1 MKIANSL
8 IDFCSFNLG
17 NSTSKDTADKLVQFS
32 IATVASLLFLAI
44 LSVVSFI
51 KADMVTG
58 GILSSSFILLSL
70 FLAIAFSKNQTKT
83 YAPTAVV
90 ILGIAFLATLILG
103 QSGHLVLWAILLFPV
118 LAITSFEYSRGN
130 FVAVI
135 FGAILVLVLFLPID
149 ANKARLIETPI
160 KVLFSTLYPIILF
173 AISLLYFYKV
183 KRIQETEKLLL
194 EQKNESKQREEYL
207 AKLSHQ
213 IRTPLNNVMI
223 ISNILSSASLDE
235 KYKDMID
242 TIQASTNNLVNVLNS
257 MVEIS
262 SGDLQSQADFNISFN
277 LSNTINNTI
286 KLFATQSQMV
296 SFSSKIDESLPK
308 TLLGDPVK
316 LKQIFLNIIENII
329 KNKSSN
335 KISIEIKVNKVSQTA
350 NSIELF
356 FEVRSNTP
364 LMLRQNEGYTQSILN
379 ETNLSSASN
388 QLYIDLLDL
397 NITKK
402 LVQSNGGKINV
413 KLTSDDAI
421 INFNYK
427 IQVVP
432 SELNEPIK
440 EKYEEKKDAADIQ
453 AQTSTTSEKSTQK
466 TSVDLGNANVLLVED
481 NLINQKIVILS
492 LKKIVK
498 NIEVANNGKEALD
511 KFGTSKY
518 DIILM
523 DIQMPIMN
531 GYVTTKKIREIES
544 STNSHT
550 PIIAITANALLGDR
564 EECLA
569 AGMDDYISK
578 PFQIEVLIQKM
589 RKLLHSN

>member
-1 MKIANSL
+1 MKIANIL
-8 IDFCSFNLG
+8 LDFCSFNISS
-17 NSTSKDTADKLVQFS
+17 NTSKDTSDKLVQYS
-32 IATVASLLFLAI
+32 ISTLATIFFLLI
-44 LSVVSFI
+44 LSALSFI
-51 KADMVTG
+51 KSDYTS
-58 GILSSSFILLSL
+58 GIILTTSFISISIILVL
-70 FLAIAFSKNQTKT
+70 AFSKKQIKT
-83 YAPTAVV
+83 FAPLALF
-90 ILGIAFLATLILG
+90 ILGTSLLLVIAIG
-103 QSGHLVLWAILLFPV
+103 NINYLVLWAVLLFPIV
-118 LAITSFEYSRGN
+118 AITSFDYSKGN
-130 FVAVI
+130 VVAVVFEI
-135 FGAILVLVLFLPID
+135 VLAILLFAPIEG
-149 ANKARLIETPI
+149 NKARLLEPMI
-160 KVLFSTLYPIILF
+160 KILVLTFYPTLQF
-173 AISLLYFYKV
+173 AVSLLFFYKV

-194 EQKNESKQREEYL
+194 EQKNDSKQREEYL

-223 ISNILSSASLDE
+223 ISNMLSNATLDE

-262 SGDLQSQADFNISFN
+262 SSDLQSQADFNISFN

-286 KLFATQSQMV
+286 KLFASQSQSV
-296 SFSSKIDESLPK
+296 SFSVKIDENLPK

-335 KISIEIKVNKVSQTA
+335 KISIEIKVNKVSQA
-350 NSIELF
+350 SNSLDLF

-364 LMLRQNEGYTQSILN
+364 LLLPQNEGYTQSIIGEN
-379 ETNLSSASN
+379 TLSSANN
-388 QLYIDLLDL
+388 QIYIDLLDL

-402 LVQSNGGKINV
+402 LVQSNGGKIKI
-413 KLTSDDAI
+413 KLTSDDAA
-421 INFNYK
+421 INFSYK
-427 IQVVP
+427 IQVIP
-432 SELNEPIK
+432 SELKETPIK
-440 EKYEEKKDAADIQ
+440 EKIEEKKEHTETDHQTQATEKVSTKTNIDI
-453 AQTSTTSEKSTQK
+453 S
-466 TSVDLGNANVLLVED
+466 NANVLLVED

-589 RKLLHSN
+589 RNLLHS

>member
-1 MKIANSL
+1 MKIANLL
-8 IDFCSFNLG
+8 INFCSFNIDS
-17 NSTSKDTADKLVQFS
+17 NASKDTADRLIQFS
-32 IATVASLLFLAI
+32 IAVLSSLFFLLILSTIAFIKSDAITGITLTSAFVLISILLAI
-44 LSVVSFI
+44 V
-51 KADMVTG
+51 
-58 GILSSSFILLSL
+58 
-70 FLAIAFSKNQTKT
+70 FSKNQLKT
-83 YAPTAVV
+83 YGFLGLFIFGISSFTALMFGN
-90 ILGIAFLATLILG
+90 LGY
-103 QSGHLVLWAILLFPV
+103 LVLWTILLFPV
-118 LAITSFEYSRGN
+118 LAIMSLDYSKGN
-130 FVAVI
+130 IIAI
-135 FGAILVLVLFLPID
+135 AFGVLLAAILFLPID
-149 ANKARLIETPI
+149 VNKARFIETPI
-160 KVLFSTLYPIILF
+160 KVIALTLYAIILF
-173 AISLLYFYKV
+173 VISLLHFYKT
-183 KRIQETEKLLL
+183 KRIQETERLLL
-194 EQKNESKQREEYL
+194 EQKNESKLREEYL

-223 ISNILSSASLDE
+223 ISNMLSSANLEE

-262 SGDLQSQADFNISFN
+262 SGDIQSQADFNISFN
-277 LSNTINNTI
+277 LNNTINNTI
-286 KLFATQSQMV
+286 KLFAAQSQTV
-296 SFSSKIDESLPK
+296 NFSIKIDESIPK
-308 TLLGDPVK
+308 NLLGDPVK

-329 KNKSSN
+329 KNKSG
-335 KISIEIKVNKVSQTA
+335 NKVSVEIRVNLVSQAA
-350 NSIELF
+350 NSLELF
-356 FEVRSNTP
+356 FEVRSNNP
-364 LMLRQNEGYTQSILN
+364 LLLPQNEGYTQSIIGEN
-379 ETNLSSASN
+379 VISAASN
-388 QLYIDLLDL
+388 QFYIDLLDL

-402 LVQSNGGKINV
+402 LVQSNGGKLNV
-413 KLTSDDAI
+413 KLTSDDAAV
-421 INFNYK
+421 NFNYK

-432 SELNEPIK
+432 SEIK
-440 EKYEEKKDAADIQ
+440 EPSKEAVDERAKESAR
-453 AQTSTTSEKSTQK
+453 SS
-466 TSVDLGNANVLLVED
+466 TSVAEKATHQTNIDLSNANVLLVED

-544 STNSHT
+544 STSSHT

-589 RKLLHSN
+589 RNLLQTN

>member
-32 IATVASLLFLAI
+32 IAAVATLFFLAI
-44 LSVVSFI
+44 LSVVSFLNSDI
-51 KADMVTG
+51 ITG
-58 GILSSSFILLSL
+58 GILSSSFILIIL
-70 FLAIAFSKNQTKT
+70 FLAIAFSKKQTKT
-83 YAPTAVV
+83 YAPSAVF
-90 ILGIAFLATLILG
+90 ILGVALLATLLLG

-118 LAITSFEYSRGN
+118 ISITSFEYSRGN
-130 FVAVI
+130 LVAIIYGVI
-135 FGAILVLVLFLPID
+135 LALVLFLPFD
-149 ANKARLIETPI
+149 ANKARLIETPV
-160 KVLFSTLYPIILF
+160 KVLFLTLYPTILF

-213 IRTPLNNVMI
+213 IRTPLNNIMI

-262 SGDLQSQADFNISFN
+262 SSDLQSQADFNISFN
-277 LSNTINNTI
+277 LNNTINNTI

-379 ETNLSSASN
+379 EPNFSSSN
-388 QLYIDLLDL
+388 NQRYIDLLDL

-432 SELNEPIK
+432 VELNEPVK
-440 EKYEEKKDAADIQ
+440 EKNEEKKDTADN
-453 AQTSTTSEKSTQK
+453 QTQPTAISEKPSQK
-466 TSVDLGNANVLLVED
+466 TSVDLSNANVLLAED

>member
-1 MKIANSL
+1 MKIANLL
-8 IDFCSFNLG
+8 INFCSFNIDS
-17 NSTSKDTADKLVQFS
+17 NASKDTADRLIQFS
-32 IATVASLLFLAI
+32 IAVLSSLFFLLILSTIAFIKSDAITGIALTSAFVLISILLAI
-44 LSVVSFI
+44 V
-51 KADMVTG
+51 
-58 GILSSSFILLSL
+58 
-70 FLAIAFSKNQTKT
+70 FSKNQLKT
-83 YAPTAVV
+83 YGFLGLFIFGISSLTALMFGN
-90 ILGIAFLATLILG
+90 LGY
-103 QSGHLVLWAILLFPV
+103 LVLWTILLFPV
-118 LAITSFEYSRGN
+118 LAIMSSDYSKGN
-130 FVAVI
+130 VI
-135 FGAILVLVLFLPID
+135 AIAFGVLLAAILFLPID
-149 ANKARLIETPI
+149 ANKARFIETPI
-160 KVLFSTLYPIILF
+160 KVIALTLYAIILF
-173 AISLLYFYKV
+173 VISLLHFYKT
-183 KRIQETEKLLL
+183 KRIQETERLLL
-194 EQKNESKQREEYL
+194 EQKNESKLREEYL

-223 ISNILSSASLDE
+223 ISNMLSSANLEE

-262 SGDLQSQADFNISFN
+262 SGDIQSQADFNISFN
-277 LSNTINNTI
+277 LNNTINNTI
-286 KLFATQSQMV
+286 KLFAAQSQTV
-296 SFSSKIDESLPK
+296 NFSIKIDESIPK
-308 TLLGDPVK
+308 NLLGDPVK

-329 KNKSSN
+329 KNKSG
-335 KISIEIKVNKVSQTA
+335 NKVSVEIRVNLVSQAA
-350 NSIELF
+350 NSLELF
-356 FEVRSNTP
+356 FEVRSNNP
-364 LMLRQNEGYTQSILN
+364 LLLPQNEGYTQSIIGEN
-379 ETNLSSASN
+379 VISAASN
-388 QLYIDLLDL
+388 QFYIDLLDL

-402 LVQSNGGKINV
+402 LVQSNGGKLNV
-413 KLTSDDAI
+413 KLSSDDAAV
-421 INFNYK
+421 NFNYK
-427 IQVVP
+427 IQVVQ
-432 SELNEPIK
+432 SEIK
-440 EKYEEKKDAADIQ
+440 EPSKEAVDERAKESARP
-453 AQTSTTSEKSTQK
+453 S
-466 TSVDLGNANVLLVED
+466 TSVAEKATHQTNIDLSNANVLLVED

-544 STNSHT
+544 STSSHT

-589 RKLLHSN
+589 RNLLQTN

>member
-1 MKIANSL
+1 MKIANIL
-8 IDFCSFNLG
+8 LDFCSFNISS
-17 NSTSKDTADKLVQFS
+17 NTSKDTSDKLVQYS
-32 IATVASLLFLAI
+32 ISTLATIFFLLI
-44 LSVVSFI
+44 LSALSFI
-51 KADMVTG
+51 KSDYTS
-58 GILSSSFILLSL
+58 GIILTTSFISISIILVL
-70 FLAIAFSKNQTKT
+70 AFSKKQIKT
-83 YAPTAVV
+83 FAPLALF
-90 ILGIAFLATLILG
+90 ILGTSLLLVIAIG
-103 QSGHLVLWAILLFPV
+103 NINYLVLWAVLLFPIV
-118 LAITSFEYSRGN
+118 AITSFDYSKGN
-130 FVAVI
+130 VVAVVFEI
-135 FGAILVLVLFLPID
+135 VLAILLFAPIEG
-149 ANKARLIETPI
+149 NKARLLEPMI
-160 KVLFSTLYPIILF
+160 KILVLTFYPTLQF
-173 AISLLYFYKV
+173 AVSLLFFYKV

-194 EQKNESKQREEYL
+194 EQKNDSKQREEYL

-223 ISNILSSASLDE
+223 ISNMLSNATLDE

-262 SGDLQSQADFNISFN
+262 SSDLQSQADFNISFN

-286 KLFATQSQMV
+286 KLFASQSQSV
-296 SFSSKIDESLPK
+296 SFSVKIDENLPK

-335 KISIEIKVNKVSQTA
+335 KISIEIKVNKVSQA
-350 NSIELF
+350 SNSLDLF

-364 LMLRQNEGYTQSILN
+364 LLLPQNEGYTQSIIGEN
-379 ETNLSSASN
+379 TLSSANN
-388 QLYIDLLDL
+388 QIYIDLLDL

-402 LVQSNGGKINV
+402 LVQSNGGKIKI
-413 KLTSDDAI
+413 KLTSDDAA
-421 INFNYK
+421 INFSYK
-427 IQVVP
+427 IQVIP
-432 SELNEPIK
+432 SELKETPIK
-440 EKYEEKKDAADIQ
+440 EKFEEKKEHTETDHQTQATEKVSTKTNIDI
-453 AQTSTTSEKSTQK
+453 S
-466 TSVDLGNANVLLVED
+466 NANVLLVED

-589 RKLLHSN
+589 RNLLHS

>member
-8 IDFCSFNLG
+8 IEFCSFNLG

-32 IATVASLLFLAI
+32 IATVATLLFLAI

-51 KADMVTG
+51 KADIITG
-58 GILSSSFILLSL
+58 GILSTSFIFLGL
-70 FLAIAFSKNQTKT
+70 FLIVAFSKNQIKA
-83 YAPTAVV
+83 YAPSAVV
-90 ILGIAFLATLILG
+90 LLGIALLATLILG

-118 LAITSFEYSRGN
+118 IAITSFEYSRGN
-130 FVAVI
+130 VVAVI
-135 FGAILVLVLFLPID
+135 FGVILALVLFLPIA
-149 ANKARLIETPI
+149 ANKAKLIDTSI
-160 KVLFSTLYPIILF
+160 KVLFLTLYPIILF
-173 AISLLYFYKV
+173 AISLLYYYKV

-213 IRTPLNNVMI
+213 IRTPLNNIMI
-223 ISNILSSASLDE
+223 ISNILSGASLDE

-286 KLFATQSQMV
+286 KLFATQSQTV
-296 SFSSKIDESLPK
+296 NFSSKIDETLPK

-335 KISIEIKVNKVSQTA
+335 KISIEIKINKVNQTA

-364 LMLRQNEGYTQSILN
+364 LMLRQNEGYTQSIIN

-402 LVQSNGGKINV
+402 LVQSNGGKINI
-413 KLTSDDAI
+413 KLTSNDAT
-421 INFNYK
+421 INFTYK
-427 IQVVP
+427 IQVIP
-432 SELNEPIK
+432 SELKEPIK
-440 EKYEEKKDAADIQ
+440 EKPEDKVLIAETIKAESPATEKP
-453 AQTSTTSEKSTQK
+453 SQK
-466 TSVDLGNANVLLVED
+466 TSVDISNANVLLVED

-544 STNSHT
+544 STSSHT

>member
-1 MKIANSL
+1 MKIANIL
-8 IDFCSFNLG
+8 LDFCSFNISS
-17 NSTSKDTADKLVQFS
+17 NTSKDTSDKLVQYS
-32 IATVASLLFLAI
+32 ISTLATIFFLLI
-44 LSVVSFI
+44 LSALSFI
-51 KADMVTG
+51 KSDYTS
-58 GILSSSFILLSL
+58 GIILTTSFISISIILVL
-70 FLAIAFSKNQTKT
+70 AFSKKQIKT
-83 YAPTAVV
+83 FAPLALF
-90 ILGIAFLATLILG
+90 ILGTSLLLVIAIG
-103 QSGHLVLWAILLFPV
+103 NINYLVLWAVLLFPIV
-118 LAITSFEYSRGN
+118 AITSFDYSKGN
-130 FVAVI
+130 VVAVVFEI
-135 FGAILVLVLFLPID
+135 VLAILLFAPIEG
-149 ANKARLIETPI
+149 NKARLLEPMI
-160 KVLFSTLYPIILF
+160 KILVLTFYPTLQF
-173 AISLLYFYKV
+173 AVSLLFFYKV

-194 EQKNESKQREEYL
+194 EQKNDSKQREEYL

-223 ISNILSSASLDE
+223 ISNMLSNATLDE

-262 SGDLQSQADFNISFN
+262 SSDLQSQADFNISFN

-286 KLFATQSQMV
+286 KLFASQSQSV
-296 SFSSKIDESLPK
+296 SFSVKIDENLPK

-335 KISIEIKVNKVSQTA
+335 KISIEIKVNKVSQA
-350 NSIELF
+350 SNSLDLF

-364 LMLRQNEGYTQSILN
+364 LLLPQNEGYTQSIIGEN
-379 ETNLSSASN
+379 TLSSASN
-388 QLYIDLLDL
+388 QIYIDLLDL

-402 LVQSNGGKINV
+402 LVQSNGGKINI
-413 KLTSDDAI
+413 KLTSDDAA
-421 INFNYK
+421 INFSYK
-427 IQVVP
+427 IQVIP
-432 SELNEPIK
+432 SELKETPIK
-440 EKYEEKKDAADIQ
+440 EKIEEKKEHTETDHQTQATEKVSTKTNIDI
-453 AQTSTTSEKSTQK
+453 S
-466 TSVDLGNANVLLVED
+466 NANVLLVED

-589 RKLLHSN
+589 RNLLHS

>member
-1 MKIANSL
+1 MKIANFL
-8 IDFCSFNLG
+8 LDFCSFNIG
-17 NSTSKDTADKLVQFS
+17 SSTSKDTSDKLVQFS
-32 IATVASLLFLAI
+32 ISTIATILFLLI

-51 KADMVTG
+51 KADTKTG
-58 GILSSSFILLSL
+58 IILASAFVLITSLLVL
-70 FLAIAFSKNQTKT
+70 AFSKNQLKT
-83 YAPTAVV
+83 YAPTAVF
-90 ILGIAFLATLILG
+90 ILGASFLTVIAIG
-103 QSGHLVLWAILLFPV
+103 NIGYLVLWAVLLFPV
-118 LAITSFEYSRGN
+118 FSITAFEYSKGN
-130 FVAVI
+130 NVAVI
-135 FGAILVLVLFLPID
+135 FGVLLAILLFAPVD
-149 ANKARLIETPI
+149 FNKAKFIETPI
-160 KVLFSTLYPIILF
+160 KILVLTLYPIIQF

-183 KRIQETEKLLL
+183 KRIQETEKILL
-194 EQKNESKQREEYL
+194 EQRNESKQREEYL

-223 ISNILSSASLDE
+223 ISNILSSANLDE

-242 TIQASTNNLVNVLNS
+242 TIQASTNNLVNVLNN

-262 SGDLQSQADFNISFN
+262 SSDLQSQADFNISFN

-286 KLFATQSQMV
+286 KLFASQSQSV
-296 SFSSKIDESLPK
+296 SFSVKIDENLPK
-308 TLLGDPVK
+308 NLLGDPVK

-335 KISIEIKVNKVSQTA
+335 KVSVEIKVNKVSQTA

-356 FEVRSNTP
+356 FEVKSNTP
-364 LMLRQNEGYTQSILN
+364 LLLPQNEGYTQSIISEN
-379 ETNLSSASN
+379 TLSSASN
-388 QLYIDLLDL
+388 QIYIDMLDL

-402 LVQSNGGKINV
+402 LVQSNGGKINI
-413 KLTSDDAI
+413 KLTSDDAA

-427 IQVVP
+427 IQVIP
-432 SELNEPIK
+432 SELKEPVK
-440 EKYEEKKDAADIQ
+440 EKTEDKKEQSEPAHQPTIAERP
-453 AQTSTTSEKSTQK
+453 STK
-466 TSVDLGNANVLLVED
+466 TSIDISNANVLLVED

-589 RKLLHSN
+589 RNLLQPN

>member
-32 IATVASLLFLAI
+32 IATVANLLFLAI

-70 FLAIAFSKNQTKT
+70 FLTIAFSKNQTKT
-83 YAPTAVV
+83 YAPSAVV

-118 LAITSFEYSRGN
+118 LAITAFEYSRGN

-135 FGAILVLVLFLPID
+135 YGVILALVLFLPID

-160 KVLFSTLYPIILF
+160 KVLFLTLYPIILF

-277 LSNTINNTI
+277 LSNIINNTI
-286 KLFATQSQMV
+286 RLFATQ
-296 SFSSKIDESLPK
+296 
-308 TLLGDPVK
+308 
-316 LKQIFLNIIENII
+316 
-329 KNKSSN
+329 
-335 KISIEIKVNKVSQTA
+335 
-350 NSIELF
+350 
-356 FEVRSNTP
+356 
-364 LMLRQNEGYTQSILN
+364 
-379 ETNLSSASN
+379 
-388 QLYIDLLDL
+388 
-397 NITKK
+397 
-402 LVQSNGGKINV
+402 
-413 KLTSDDAI
+413 
-421 INFNYK
+421 
-427 IQVVP
+427 
-432 SELNEPIK
+432 
-440 EKYEEKKDAADIQ
+440 
-453 AQTSTTSEKSTQK
+453 
-466 TSVDLGNANVLLVED
+466 
-481 NLINQKIVILS
+481 
-492 LKKIVK
+492 
-498 NIEVANNGKEALD
+498 
-511 KFGTSKY
+511 
-518 DIILM
+518 
-523 DIQMPIMN
+523 
-531 GYVTTKKIREIES
+531 
-544 STNSHT
+544 
-550 PIIAITANALLGDR
+550 
-564 EECLA
+564 
-569 AGMDDYISK
+569 
-578 PFQIEVLIQKM
+578 
-589 RKLLHSN
+589 

>member
-1 MKIANSL
+1 MKIANLL
-8 IDFCSFNLG
+8 INFCSFNIDS
-17 NSTSKDTADKLVQFS
+17 NASKDTADRLIQFS
-32 IATVASLLFLAI
+32 IAVLSSLFFLLILSTIAFIKSDAITGIALTSAFVLISILLAI
-44 LSVVSFI
+44 V
-51 KADMVTG
+51 
-58 GILSSSFILLSL
+58 
-70 FLAIAFSKNQTKT
+70 FSKNQLKT
-83 YAPTAVV
+83 YGFLGLFIFGISSLTALMFGN
-90 ILGIAFLATLILG
+90 LGY
-103 QSGHLVLWAILLFPV
+103 LVLWAILLFPV
-118 LAITSFEYSRGN
+118 LAIMSSDYSKGN
-130 FVAVI
+130 VI
-135 FGAILVLVLFLPID
+135 AIAFGVLLATILFLPID
-149 ANKARLIETPI
+149 ANKARFIETPI
-160 KVLFSTLYPIILF
+160 KVIALTLYAIILF
-173 AISLLYFYKV
+173 VISLLHFYKT
-183 KRIQETEKLLL
+183 KRIQETERLLL
-194 EQKNESKQREEYL
+194 EQKNESKLREEYL

-223 ISNILSSASLDE
+223 ISNMLSSASLEE

-262 SGDLQSQADFNISFN
+262 SGDIQSQADFNISFN
-277 LSNTINNTI
+277 LNNTINNTI
-286 KLFATQSQMV
+286 KLFAAQSQTV
-296 SFSSKIDESLPK
+296 NFSIKIDENIPK
-308 TLLGDPVK
+308 NLLGDPVK

-329 KNKSSN
+329 KNKSG
-335 KISIEIKVNKVSQTA
+335 NKVSVEIRVNLVSQAA
-350 NSIELF
+350 NSLELF
-356 FEVRSNTP
+356 FEVRSNNP
-364 LMLRQNEGYTQSILN
+364 LLLPQNEGYTQSIIGEN
-379 ETNLSSASN
+379 VISAASN
-388 QLYIDLLDL
+388 QFYIDLLDL

-402 LVQSNGGKINV
+402 LVQSNGGKLNV
-413 KLTSDDAI
+413 KLTSDDAAV
-421 INFNYK
+421 NFNYK

-432 SELNEPIK
+432 SEIK
-440 EKYEEKKDAADIQ
+440 EPSKEAVDERAKESARP
-453 AQTSTTSEKSTQK
+453 S
-466 TSVDLGNANVLLVED
+466 TSVVEKATHQTNIDLSNANVLLVED

-544 STNSHT
+544 STSSHT

-589 RKLLHSN
+589 RNLLQTN

>member
-1 MKIANSL
+1 MKIANLL
-8 IDFCSFNLG
+8 INFCSFNIDS
-17 NSTSKDTADKLVQFS
+17 NASKDTADRLIQFS
-32 IATVASLLFLAI
+32 IAVLSSLFFLLILSTISFVKSDAITGIALTSAFVLISILLAI
-44 LSVVSFI
+44 V
-51 KADMVTG
+51 
-58 GILSSSFILLSL
+58 
-70 FLAIAFSKNQTKT
+70 FSKNQLKT
-83 YAPTAVV
+83 YGFLGLFIFGISSLTALGLGNLGYLV
-90 ILGIAFLATLILG
+90 I
-103 QSGHLVLWAILLFPV
+103 WAILLFPV
-118 LAITSFEYSRGN
+118 LAITSSDYSKGN
-130 FVAVI
+130 VTAI
-135 FGAILVLVLFLPID
+135 AFGVLLAAILFLPID
-149 ANKARLIETPI
+149 ANKARFIETPI
-160 KVLFSTLYPIILF
+160 KVIALTLYAIILF
-173 AISLLYFYKV
+173 VISLLHFYKT
-183 KRIQETEKLLL
+183 KRIQETERLLL
-194 EQKNESKQREEYL
+194 EQKNESKLREEYL

-223 ISNILSSASLDE
+223 ISNMLSSANLEE

-262 SGDLQSQADFNISFN
+262 SGDIQSQADFNISFN
-277 LSNTINNTI
+277 LNNTINNTI
-286 KLFATQSQMV
+286 KLFAAQSQTV
-296 SFSSKIDESLPK
+296 NFSIKIDESIPK
-308 TLLGDPVK
+308 NLLGDPVK

-329 KNKSSN
+329 KNKSG
-335 KISIEIKVNKVSQTA
+335 NKVSVEIRVNLVSQAA
-350 NSIELF
+350 NSLELF
-356 FEVRSNTP
+356 FEVRSNNP
-364 LMLRQNEGYTQSILN
+364 LLLPQNEGYTQSIIGEN
-379 ETNLSSASN
+379 VISAASN
-388 QLYIDLLDL
+388 QFYIDLLDL

-402 LVQSNGGKINV
+402 LVQSNGGKLNV
-413 KLTSDDAI
+413 KLTSDDAAV
-421 INFNYK
+421 NFNYK

-432 SELNEPIK
+432 SEIK
-440 EKYEEKKDAADIQ
+440 EPSKEVVDERAKESAR
-453 AQTSTTSEKSTQK
+453 SS
-466 TSVDLGNANVLLVED
+466 TSVAEKATHQTNIDLSNANVLLVED

-544 STNSHT
+544 STSTHT

-589 RKLLHSN
+589 RNLLQTN